1 MAIEKYFLNTDDDVV
16 TLLNDLG
23 WFNNVVKG
31 NGYIEASGTVDSQ
44 DRTIL
49 RLCSPTATS
58 VEATTAFYTLGIG
71 YDGGRTISMGA
82 SASSNKAPKY
92 CYKTKNGLL
101 LTHDTSAC
109 YAQVLIGKTNNG
121 KIAVVMSTMADKYS
135 QCKFYT
141 GAIGENYSGI
151 GNDNGVIQIGNVPSE
166 SYSRIRWAGS
176 PQITACPIPTL
187 PSNGTSYIKGALMLV
202 TTNIRDLGTVEIGGI
217 KYATTGDLC
226 LNDED

>member
-31 NGYIEASGTVDSQ
+31 NGYIEASGTVDSH

-49 RLCSPTATS
+49 RLSSPTATS
-58 VEATTAFYTLGIG
+58 GNTTEFYTLGQG
-71 YDGGRTISMGA
+71 YAGGRTISMGGSSA
-82 SASSNKAPKY
+82 SANKQPKY

-101 LTHDTSAC
+101 LTHDTNSC

-121 KIAVVMSTMADKYS
+121 KIAVVMSTIADRYS

-141 GAIGENYSGI
+141 GAIGENFSGI
-151 GNDNGVIQIGNVPSE
+151 GSDEGIIQIGNVPSDG
-166 SYSRIRWAGS
+166 SGRIRWTGS
-176 PQITACPIPTL
+176 PQITASPIPTL

-202 TTNIRDLGTVEIGGI
+202 TTNIRDLGIVEIDGI